1 MDAVRKVVPKN
12 RLLTFR
18 ISNWGVADPEVSLF
32 SSKDEYQEVIKLLSK
47 EPIDVISVST
57 YNYKDNAFG
66 TDQNMAEI
74 TREVTDL
81 PLMICGQIYDRD
93 SAEDALKHADI
104 VLSAKSLLLNP
115 DWVEDVRSK
124 KQLPLYK
131 SEDANVAYT
140 DEPLP

>member
-1 MDAVRKVVPKN
+1 M
-12 RLLTFR
+12 
-18 ISNWGVADPEVSLF
+18 
-32 SSKDEYQEVIKLLSK
+32 LSK

-57 YNYKDNAFG
+57 YGYKDNAFG

-81 PLMICGQIYDRD
+81 PLMICGQIYDRP
-93 SAEDALKHADI
+93 SAEDALKNADI

-115 DWVEDVRSK
+115 NWVEDVRSK
-124 KQLPLYK
+124 KRLSLYK
-131 SEDANVAYT
+131 PEEASVAYT